1 MRQALYKFVPTVRAL
16 GDRARDADKIGTIIN
31 VMQHA
36 RQQDPETGLP
46 KEAQPMSIMR
56 DSREQDSEI
65 DLRECV
71 QVVIKRKKLA
81 LTVFLVPVLITA
93 VWSFL
98 APKVYEISMV
108 IEPPISSMLDAGAQG
123 FDSVGNIKGKIQSG
137 AFDIKIISELN
148 INEPTLRLNVTQPKD
163 TNLIRVSLERTAD
176 KTEVGR
182 KTLARL
188 LELLSLNYE
197 KFIGDNR
204 NRIGNQIKT
213 ILSQISTKENE
224 IKSKREQF
232 KILADRERQFI
243 EEIKEAKSNSESLHT
258 KREALF
264 GRKEN
269 RDDISSLL
277 YTATIQQNNG
287 YSIQLQNE
295 LSGLKTQQENILN
308 GIDNLKNSIN
318 ESRIE
323 IGNLNLSIG
332 SLLNIQVIQEPLV
345 SLRPIGPKRAR
356 NILIAAMIGL
366 IVGMAAAFSLEFAGR
381 PDRSR

>member
-1 MRQALYKFVPTVRAL
+1 
-16 GDRARDADKIGTIIN
+16 
-31 VMQHA
+31 
-36 RQQDPETGLP
+36 
-46 KEAQPMSIMR
+46 MSIMR